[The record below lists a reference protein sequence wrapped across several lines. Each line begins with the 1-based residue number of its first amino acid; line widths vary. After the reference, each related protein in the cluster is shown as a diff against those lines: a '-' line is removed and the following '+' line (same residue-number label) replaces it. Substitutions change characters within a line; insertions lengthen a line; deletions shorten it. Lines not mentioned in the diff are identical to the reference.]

1 MFSWVIFMILLTTTN
16 AATTSTAIYS
26 GLIAAL
32 VSGVVALIGYS
43 ITAFVQSRNGKKAI
57 EAQKEIAQMQRDE
70 KLFYESKLEWAN
82 ETRKLIAKFVSDSVR
97 LNILVKNIKSM
108 NNKVEKLN
116 FSPSEVDGMS
126 RESSENLHKA
136 GELLSSLNEEVTM
149 IRLYLFRKNDDHEKE
164 VLDMIKALESDMN
177 NQLGI
182 NSQLLN
188 EFVNVARDYFNY
200 QMEELKEESA

>member
-1 MFSWVIFMILLTTTN
+1 MILLTTTN

-82 ETRKLIAKFVSDSVR
+82 ETRKLIAKFVSDSFR

-164 VLDMIKALESDMN
+164 VLDMINALESDMN

>member
-1 MFSWVIFMILLTTTN
+1 MILLTTTN

-82 ETRKLIAKFVSDSVR
+82 ETRKLIAKFVSDSFR

>member
-82 ETRKLIAKFVSDSVR
+82 ETRKLIAKFVSDSFR

>member
-82 ETRKLIAKFVSDSVR
+82 ETRKLIAKFVSDSFR

-164 VLDMIKALESDMN
+164 VLDMIKSLESDMN
-177 NQLGI
+177 KCCKRL
-182 NSQLLN
+182 
-188 EFVNVARDYFNY
+188 F
-200 QMEELKEESA
+200 